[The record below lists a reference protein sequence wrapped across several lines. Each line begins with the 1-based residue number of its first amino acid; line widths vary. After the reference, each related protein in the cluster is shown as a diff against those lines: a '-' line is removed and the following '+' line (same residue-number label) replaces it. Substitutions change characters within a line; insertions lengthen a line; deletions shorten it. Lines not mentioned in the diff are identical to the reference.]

1 MTIGMEK
8 SQDKEGTQ
16 MNDQTQSTALAL
28 PEPTTLA
35 TMFKAE
41 NGLDPLLN
49 KIKAD
54 ALNMVKDLDPAV
66 KKDRELMKSAANK
79 VSLSKAEIDR
89 RGKDLTEA
97 QRREVNAV
105 NAGRKVAEAFLS
117 ALRDQVRKP
126 ADDWEAAEATRVD
139 GHKAALAKFDEGRV
153 DAFADPDAIKD
164 IMARATTFYGSR
176 DWQEFAP
183 RAKELLE
190 ACTTKWQRDLDAAE
204 ARVAREAELEVL
216 RAEKAARDEADRLRA
231 EAEAREALRIE
242 AEKRE
247 AERLRL
253 EAEKAEADR
262 VAAEKAEAD
271 RIAKIEA
278 DKLAAAKAAQEQAEA
293 RAKAEAERSAQAAR
307 DREAA
312 LLQAQADADARHANE
327 LADARAREE
336 AAAQAE
342 RDRLE
347 AQMKAEA
354 DARAKREAD
363 QAHRARIKADIA
375 AALASMAGSA
385 TPDAIADALICGKI
399 PHVTVVM

>member
-1 MTIGMEK
+1 MAIGMEK

-153 DAFADPDAIKD
+153 DAFADPDAIKA

-190 ACTTKWQRDLDAAE
+190 ACTAKWQRDLDAAE
-204 ARVAREAELEVL
+204 ARVAREAELEAL

-231 EAEAREALRIE
+231 EAG
-242 AEKRE
+242 
-247 AERLRL
+247 
-253 EAEKAEADR
+253 
-262 VAAEKAEAD
+262 
-271 RIAKIEA
+271 
-278 DKLAAAKAAQEQAEA
+278 
-293 RAKAEAERSAQAAR
+293 
-307 DREAA
+307 
-312 LLQAQADADARHANE
+312 
-327 LADARAREE
+327 AREE

-347 AQMKAEA
+347 AQKKADA
-354 DARAKREAD
+354 DARSKREAD